1 MKLSILMAV
10 FNEKEWIQRVVL
22 KVLSQSVPGIQD
34 KELIIVD
41 DGSTDGTTEVIA
53 SLAAQFPRE
62 IVAVRHQRN
71 LGKGAAIRSAIARM
85 TGDYCIIQDADL
97 EYSPEDYPLVLE
109 PIIHGRADCVYGS
122 RFIGSQ
128 PKRVLFFWHYVGNK
142 FITLLSNIFTNLNF
156 TDIETGYKAFRAQVL
171 KGISLRSNDFGFE
184 VEITA
189 RIAQQQC
196 RVYEVGINYNGRTY
210 REGKKINWVDGFKAI
225 FAILRFG
232 LIKDSQQKKS

>member
-1 MKLSILMAV
+1 
-10 FNEKEWIQRVVL
+10 
-22 KVLSQSVPGIQD
+22 
-34 KELIIVD
+34 
-41 DGSTDGTTEVIA
+41 
-53 SLAAQFPRE
+53 
-62 IVAVRHQRN
+62 
-71 LGKGAAIRSAIARM
+71 
-85 TGDYCIIQDADL
+85 
-97 EYSPEDYPLVLE
+97 
-109 PIIHGRADCVYGS
+109 
-122 RFIGSQ
+122 
-128 PKRVLFFWHYVGNK
+128 LFFWHYVGNK

-225 FAILRFG
+225 FAIWP
-232 LIKDSQQKKS
+232 D